1 MFYYYN
7 KLRIIKSEFLFYAPR
22 LLFSA
27 NTEDR
32 PSIRLTSHI
41 LRLTFV
47 VLTPYSLTL
56 NSTLCA
62 HRSMLLTIAEV
73 RQIKNVF

>member
-7 KLRIIKSEFLFYAPR
+7 KLRIIKSEFFILYYVPLFR
-22 LLFSA
+22 V

-56 NSTLCA
+56 NSTLYA
-62 HRSMLLTIAEV
+62 LRSPLHAVDDAIGYV
-73 RQIKNVF
+73 K